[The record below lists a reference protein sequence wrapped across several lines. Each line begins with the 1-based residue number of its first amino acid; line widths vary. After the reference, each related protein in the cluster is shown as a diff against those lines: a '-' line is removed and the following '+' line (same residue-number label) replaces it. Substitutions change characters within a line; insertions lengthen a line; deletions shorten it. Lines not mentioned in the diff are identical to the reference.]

1 MTGLDPRTRLPGRSR
16 YGRQVAKSG
25 SFRSSSPS
33 AYPDVA
39 DGMRE
44 RAWSVRQ
51 QAKGCHATR
60 LALCAKEIAIERILL
75 LAEKHALV
83 IHDL

>member
-1 MTGLDPRTRLPGRSR
+1 MNVLGASGN
-16 YGRQVAKSG
+16 RQ
-25 SFRSSSPS
+25 
-33 AYPDVA
+33 
-39 DGMRE
+39 
-44 RAWSVRQ
+44 RA
-51 QAKGCHATR
+51 ATPR